1 MAKFK
6 KGSAAAKAFMAKLR
20 ASRGKKVGST
30 LYLEKNE
37 KTTDPVKKAYRI
49 ERDAKGRIKKYTK
62 AEIEIKIKK
71 PVKEKFFYKLVA
83 DDQGKQVFT
92 KFKVLEQFD
101 AIDTTFF
108 RATGDKQ
115 FTEGKTGMNFPMDLL
130 NLRTFK
136 TELLKGENGQ
146 FARRLKQF
154 PDAVNN
160 AIAKNG
166 ISPLYK

>member
-6 KGSAAAKAFMAKLR
+6 KGSAAAKAYMAKIR
-20 ASRGKKVGST
+20 AARGKKVGST

-49 ERDAKGRIKKYTK
+49 ERDAKGRIKKYVK
-62 AEIEIKIKK
+62 AEIETKVKK
-71 PVKEKFFYKLVA
+71 TAKEKYFYKLITN
-83 DDQGKQVFT
+83 DQGKQIFE
-92 KFKVLEQFD
+92 KHKVLEQFD
-101 AIDTTFF
+101 ALDTTFF
-108 RATGDKQ
+108 RAKGDKN

-136 TELLKGENGQ
+136 IELLKGENGQ
-146 FARRLKQF
+146 FAKRLKEF
-154 PDAVNN
+154 PNAVNYG
-160 AIAKNG
+160 IAKNG